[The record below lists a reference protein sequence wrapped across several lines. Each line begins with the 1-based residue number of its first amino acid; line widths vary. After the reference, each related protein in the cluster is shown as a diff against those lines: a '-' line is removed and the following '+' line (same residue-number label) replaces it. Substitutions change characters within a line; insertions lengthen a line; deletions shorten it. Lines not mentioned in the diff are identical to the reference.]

1 MRGVVRIDDFDRDPE
16 TLGQADERSNWP
28 IEEEERFR
36 WLEGYRLACE
46 LAADCPT
53 TQIVSVADREADI
66 DDIDVEAP
74 QISGPR
80 AEFLLRARVER
91 WTWEPNP
98 AAGRAASC
106 KVREEVAAARLLTT
120 RTIDLAET
128 PQRPARV
135 AHREVRALTV
145 EVKPPHE
152 RSSLPSVTLN
162 VVLVEEVGG
171 PGDGTDV
178 SWSLLTSLPIGT
190 VEEVLRVI
198 DYEVA
203 RWAAEIFFRTWKT
216 GCRVEE
222 IQRETQARLK
232 NCLALYAIIAW
243 RVLSLTYLNRT
254 SPTLPGT
261 VAFTES
267 EWKSLWL
274 MVAKKPLPTKPP
286 TLADLLRL
294 LTQLGGDN
302 NRRGESPPGPQPM
315 WIGLRRMADFAQ
327 AWQTFGQA
335 T

>member
-1 MRGVVRIDDFDRDPE
+1 M
-16 TLGQADERSNWP
+16 
-28 IEEEERFR
+28 
-36 WLEGYRLACE
+36 
-46 LAADCPT
+46 
-53 TQIVSVADREADI
+53 
-66 DDIDVEAP
+66 
-74 QISGPR
+74 
-80 AEFLLRARVER
+80 
-91 WTWEPNP
+91 
-98 AAGRAASC
+98 
-106 KVREEVAAARLLTT
+106 EVT
-120 RTIDLAET
+120 
-128 PQRPARV
+128 
-135 AHREVRALTV
+135 
-145 EVKPPHE
+145 PPHE

-198 DYEVA
+198 DDEVA